1 MADTQ
6 PAPQEEVSSKA
17 LPGSLAEAEE
27 ALLRMMNPPPEDNE
41 ESEEEQASEEVTDD
55 GPEAS
60 DNRQSS
66 DDTEAEEEDDEEEEE
81 ETEESPEEEEAD
93 DESET
98 ETVYTVRVDGRD
110 VEVTEDELIKGYSRQ
125 ADYTKKTQ
133 ELAEYRKQ
141 MDTAVQQAQY
151 EIQQTQQARA
161 QYVDAVE
168 AAISSNY
175 AHLQQFQNVDW
186 ERLKTEDREEY
197 LTKRD
202 DYRQAQEQI
211 AELQNQHKAAA
222 EQQQAEMAEQH
233 RRMWMEEHQK
243 MSQIL
248 PEWRDDEKRMAIS
261 KAIGEYAVGQGYTK
275 EELDTLVDH
284 RSILKLMKAKA
295 YDDVQKKQRIV
306 RSKKV
311 KNKPKVVRSKA
322 KQEKAPPRA
331 RKRTAKM
338 GSLRETGHVDDAAD
352 LIFDMLE

>member
-1 MADTQ
+1 MADTRT
-6 PAPQEEVSSKA
+6 APQAEVTSTA
-17 LPGSLAEAEE
+17 LAGSVEE
-27 ALLRMMNPPPEDNE
+27 AGEAFLKMINPPPEDTE
-41 ESEEEQASEEVTDD
+41 ESEETQASEEVSEDEPEPSESRVID
-55 GPEAS
+55 GS
-60 DNRQSS
+60 
-66 DDTEAEEEDDEEEEE
+66 EE
-81 ETEESPEEEEAD
+81 ETEDDAEEENDSEESLEEEEAE

-98 ETVYTVRVDGRD
+98 ETVYTVKVDGKD
-110 VEVTEDELIKGYSRQ
+110 VEVTEDELLKGYSRQ

-133 ELAEYRKQ
+133 ELAEYRRQ
-141 MDTAVQQAQY
+141 MDGAMQQAQQ

-211 AELQNQHKAAA
+211 AELQNQHKVAT
-222 EQQQAEMAEQH
+222 EQQQSEMAEQH
-233 RRMWMEEHQK
+233 KRMWMEEHQK

-248 PEWRDDEKRMAIS
+248 PEWRDEEKRMAIS
-261 KAIGEYAVGQGYTK
+261 RAIGEYAAGQGYTK

-284 RSILKLMKAKA
+284 RSILMLMKAKA
-295 YDDVQKKQRIV
+295 YDDVRGKQQTV

-311 KNKPKVVRSKA
+311 RNKPKVVRSKA
-322 KQEKAPPRA
+322 KQDKAPSRV
-331 RKRTAKM
+331 RKRTAKL
-338 GSLRETGHVDDAAD
+338 GRLRETGHVDDAAD

>member
-6 PAPQEEVSSKA
+6 MAPQAEETSTA
-17 LPGSLAEAEE
+17 QAGSLEE
-27 ALLRMMNPPPEDNE
+27 AGEAFLKMINPPPEDTE
-41 ESEEEQASEEVTDD
+41 ESEETQASEEVSEDEPEPSENRVVD
-55 GPEAS
+55 GS
-60 DNRQSS
+60 K
-66 DDTEAEEEDDEEEEE
+66 EETEDDAEEE
-81 ETEESPEEEEAD
+81 ETEESLEEEESE

-98 ETVYTVRVDGRD
+98 ETVYTVRVDGKD
-110 VEVTEDELIKGYSRQ
+110 VEVTEDELLKGYSRQ

-133 ELAEYRKQ
+133 ELAEYRRQ
-141 MDTAVQQAQY
+141 MDGAMQQAQQ

-168 AAISSNY
+168 AAISTNY

-211 AELQNQHKAAA
+211 TELQNQHKAAT
-222 EQQQAEMAEQH
+222 EQQQAEMAEQQK
-233 RRMWMEEHQK
+233 RMWMEEHHK

-248 PEWRDDEKRMAIS
+248 PDWRDDEKRMAIS

-284 RSILKLMKAKA
+284 RSILMLMKAKA
-295 YDDVQKKQRIV
+295 YDDVRGKQQAV

-311 KNKPKVVRSKA
+311 RNKPKVVRSKA
-322 KQEKAPPRA
+322 KQDKAPSKA
-331 RKRTAKM
+331 RKRTAKL
-338 GSLRETGHVDDAAD
+338 GRLKETGHVDDAAD
-352 LIFDMLE
+352 LIFDMQE

>member
-6 PAPQEEVSSKA
+6 MAPQAEETSTA
-17 LPGSLAEAEE
+17 QAGSLEE
-27 ALLRMMNPPPEDNE
+27 AGEAFLKMINPPPEDTE
-41 ESEEEQASEEVTDD
+41 ESEETQASEEVSEDEPEPAENRVVD
-55 GPEAS
+55 GS
-60 DNRQSS
+60 K
-66 DDTEAEEEDDEEEEE
+66 EETEDDAEEE
-81 ETEESPEEEEAD
+81 ETEESLEEEESE

-98 ETVYTVRVDGRD
+98 ETVYTVRVDGKD
-110 VEVTEDELIKGYSRQ
+110 VEVTEDELLKGYSRQ

-133 ELAEYRKQ
+133 ELAEYRRQ
-141 MDTAVQQAQY
+141 MDGAMQQAQQ

-168 AAISSNY
+168 AAISTNY

-211 AELQNQHKAAA
+211 TELQNQHKAAA
-222 EQQQAEMAEQH
+222 EQQQSEMAEQQK
-233 RRMWMEEHQK
+233 RMWMEEHHK

-284 RSILKLMKAKA
+284 RSILMLMKAKA
-295 YDDVQKKQRIV
+295 YDDVRGKQQAV

-311 KNKPKVVRSKA
+311 RNKPKVVRSKA
-322 KQEKAPPRA
+322 KQDKAPSKA
-331 RKRTAKM
+331 RKRTAKL
-338 GSLRETGHVDDAAD
+338 GRLKETGHVDDAAD
-352 LIFDMLE
+352 LIFDMQE

>member
-6 PAPQEEVSSKA
+6 PAPQEEVSSNTQ
-17 LPGSLAEAEE
+17 PGSMQEAEE
-27 ALLRMMNPPPEDNE
+27 AFLKMMNPPPEDTE
-41 ESEEEQASEEVTDD
+41 ESEETQASEEVSEDEPEPSENRVVD
-55 GPEAS
+55 GS
-60 DNRQSS
+60 K
-66 DDTEAEEEDDEEEEE
+66 EETEDDAEEE
-81 ETEESPEEEEAD
+81 ETEESLEEEESE

-98 ETVYTVRVDGRD
+98 ETVYTVRVDGKD
-110 VEVTEDELIKGYSRQ
+110 VEVTEDELLKGYSRQ

-133 ELAEYRKQ
+133 ELAEYRRQ
-141 MDTAVQQAQY
+141 MDGAMQQAQQ

-168 AAISSNY
+168 AAISTNY

-211 AELQNQHKAAA
+211 SELQNQHKAAA
-222 EQQQAEMAEQH
+222 EQQQAEMAEQNK
-233 RRMWMEEHQK
+233 RMWMEEHHK

-284 RSILKLMKAKA
+284 RSILMLMKAKA
-295 YDDVQKKQRIV
+295 YDDVRGKQQTV

-311 KNKPKVVRSKA
+311 RNKPKVVRSKA
-322 KQEKAPPRA
+322 KQEKAPSKA
-331 RKRTAKM
+331 RKRTAKL
-338 GSLRETGHVDDAAD
+338 GRLKETGHIDDAAD
-352 LIFDMLE
+352 LIFDMQE